1 MVSKNNFKNKMEQT
15 AARTPHYG
23 IRKLS
28 VGVASVLISTTL
40 YMGATT
46 AKADTLPSTATDTA
60 TTKPETAS
68 SSSSTQDNTT
78 VDKTVETTVPKTASS
93 TDTSVSTTP
102 NAQAST
108 TNTNNDTIQSNTVNS
123 TRPYQNQQKQVEQ
136 WNQNPTSKP
145 TEKWK
150 YESPSGPYYQQQTKQ
165 QETNTNNDTIQ
176 SNTVNSTRPYQD
188 QQKQVERWNQN
199 PASKPTEKW
208 KYESQSGPYYQ
219 QQTKQQE
226 TNADNH
232 QIPSEI
238 YSYSISAIDTHN
250 NNRPVVST
258 TVSGTTGQQ
267 VPTNVKLPDG
277 YTVEGSV
284 PDSYTFKADGNSD
297 ITIHLKHN
305 TVIVIP
311 EKPKTTED
319 KLPNNPS
326 KSYPKGVAEND
337 LNKTVVRTIK
347 VTIPD
352 GKTTTTKQTV
362 KLNRVAVVD
371 EVTGQVTYSKWSI
384 GELDRYD
391 VTSIEGYT
399 PSQDRVNMEVA
410 TSETKDSVVEIS
422 YTPNG
427 QSINITYVDDDKG
440 ETTVDSYILAGKTDE
455 TVKTGIKIPDGYEV
469 EGQVPTDYTFK
480 AKDNT
485 DITVRL
491 KHKLDKGTETKTVSR
506 IVEITLPDGQ
516 TKTIKQ
522 EQTLKRSKTTDL
534 VTGDVVYGEW
544 SKAEFDEVV
553 APEVDGYKPSQAK
566 VEKETVD
573 GNSSD
578 QVVKITYKKVKS
590 DVKVEAKPTVEAKHE
605 AKVQVAPKVEAK
617 ASAKPQ
623 AKAQPKFVTTELP
636 QTGEKQSKGTTIGAI
651 LVGLGSLLGLGA
663 LGKRKEK

>member
-40 YMGATT
+40 YMGATS
-46 AKADTLPSTATDTA
+46 AKADTLPSTATDAA
-60 TTKPETAS
+60 TTKPEAAS
-68 SSSSTQDNTT
+68 PSSSTQDNATA
-78 VDKTVETTVPKTASS
+78 DKTVETTTGVANNS

-108 TNTNNDTIQSNTVNS
+108 TNTTAGATSSDKSSANNNS
-123 TRPYQNQQKQVEQ
+123 LV
-136 WNQNPTSKP
+136 
-145 TEKWK
+145 
-150 YESPSGPYYQQQTKQ
+150 
-165 QETNTNNDTIQ
+165 TNNVESTA
-176 SNTVNSTRPYQD
+176 NTTAQTQP
-188 QQKQVERWNQN
+188 KT
-199 PASKPTEKW
+199 PTDKMPNGE
-208 KYESQSGPYYQ
+208 
-219 QQTKQQE
+219 
-226 TNADNH
+226 N
-232 QIPSEI
+232 
-238 YSYSISAIDTHN
+238 
-250 NNRPVVST
+250 PVVT
-258 TVSGTTGQQ
+258 
-267 VPTNVKLPDG
+267 
-277 YTVEGSV
+277 
-284 PDSYTFKADGNSD
+284 
-297 ITIHLKHN
+297 
-305 TVIVIP
+305 
-311 EKPKTTED
+311 
-319 KLPNNPS
+319 
-326 KSYPKGVAEND
+326 
-337 LNKTVVRTIK
+337 
-347 VTIPD
+347 
-352 GKTTTTKQTV
+352 
-362 KLNRVAVVD
+362 
-371 EVTGQVTYSKWSI
+371 VTYSKNAPEKVTDQKLLSQTI
-384 GELDRYD
+384 RYQFSNGVPAHENHVQTVLVKRTGEKDAVSGEITWGPWDD
-391 VTSIEGYT
+391 VSFKAVKSPTGIDGYK
-399 PSQDRVNMEVA
+399 PDVKEVDAVRAVGNTDTDLTVTYHKVKDESA
-410 TSETKDSVVEIS
+410 TS
-422 YTPNG
+422 
-427 QSINITYVDDDKG
+427 
-440 ETTVDSYILAGKTDE
+440 
-455 TVKTGIKIPDGYEV
+455 
-469 EGQVPTDYTFK
+469 
-480 AKDNT
+480 
-485 DITVRL
+485 
-491 KHKLDKGTETKTVSR
+491 ETKTVSR

>member
-28 VGVASVLISTTL
+28 VVVASVLISTTL

-68 SSSSTQDNTT
+68 SSSSTQTNATADNTA
-78 VDKTVETTVPKTASS
+78 KTTVPTTASF
-93 TDTSVSTTP
+93 TDTSVSTTS
-102 NAQAST
+102 NAQTST
-108 TNTNNDTIQSNTVNS
+108 TNTTAQTQPK
-123 TRPYQNQQKQVEQ
+123 T
-136 WNQNPTSKP
+136 PTDKMP
-145 TEKWK
+145 NGE
-150 YESPSGPYYQQQTKQ
+150 
-165 QETNTNNDTIQ
+165 N
-176 SNTVNSTRPYQD
+176 
-188 QQKQVERWNQN
+188 
-199 PASKPTEKW
+199 
-208 KYESQSGPYYQ
+208 
-219 QQTKQQE
+219 
-226 TNADNH
+226 
-232 QIPSEI
+232 
-238 YSYSISAIDTHN
+238 
-250 NNRPVVST
+250 PVVT
-258 TVSGTTGQQ
+258 
-267 VPTNVKLPDG
+267 
-277 YTVEGSV
+277 
-284 PDSYTFKADGNSD
+284 
-297 ITIHLKHN
+297 
-305 TVIVIP
+305 
-311 EKPKTTED
+311 
-319 KLPNNPS
+319 
-326 KSYPKGVAEND
+326 
-337 LNKTVVRTIK
+337 
-347 VTIPD
+347 
-352 GKTTTTKQTV
+352 
-362 KLNRVAVVD
+362 
-371 EVTGQVTYSKWSI
+371 VTYSKNAPEKVTDQKLLSQTI
-384 GELDRYD
+384 RYQFSNGVPAHENHVQTVLVKRTGEKDAVSGEITWGPWDD
-391 VTSIEGYT
+391 VSFKAVKSPTGIDGYK
-399 PSQDRVNMEVA
+399 PDVKEVDAVRAVGNTDTDLTVTYHKVKDESA
-410 TSETKDSVVEIS
+410 TS
-422 YTPNG
+422 
-427 QSINITYVDDDKG
+427 
-440 ETTVDSYILAGKTDE
+440 
-455 TVKTGIKIPDGYEV
+455 
-469 EGQVPTDYTFK
+469 
-480 AKDNT
+480 
-485 DITVRL
+485 
-491 KHKLDKGTETKTVSR
+491 ETKTVSR

>member
-68 SSSSTQDNTT
+68 TI
-78 VDKTVETTVPKTASS
+78 DKRIVFI
-93 TDTSVSTTP
+93 
-102 NAQAST
+102 
-108 TNTNNDTIQSNTVNS
+108 TNDGKMVG
-123 TRPYQNQQKQVEQ
+123 NQ
-136 WNQNPTSKP
+136 
-145 TEKWK
+145 
-150 YESPSGPYYQQQTKQ
+150 
-165 QETNTNNDTIQ
+165 
-176 SNTVNSTRPYQD
+176 
-188 QQKQVERWNQN
+188 
-199 PASKPTEKW
+199 
-208 KYESQSGPYYQ
+208 
-219 QQTKQQE
+219 
-226 TNADNH
+226 
-232 QIPSEI
+232 
-238 YSYSISAIDTHN
+238 
-250 NNRPVVST
+250 
-258 TVSGTTGQQ
+258 TVSGKQGTTGEVKLN
-267 VPTNVKLPDG
+267 VPNGYELSDGTSPTIKITFDNQDQNVKVVVVPAAPEMVEREIQFVDENGNPIATQKTTGEVNKKQNVKLNIPDG
-277 YTVEGSV
+277 YE
-284 PDSYTFKADGNSD
+284 
-297 ITIHLKHN
+297 L
-305 TVIVIP
+305 
-311 EKPKTTED
+311 
-319 KLPNNPS
+319 
-326 KSYPKGVAEND
+326 PKGQSDMIEVTYD
-337 LNKTVVRTIK
+337 QSLPVRVMVVKKSQIINKQIRFIGDNGKVVGTQQVSGQAGSTVDISLK
-347 VTIPD
+347 IPD
-352 GKTTTTKQTV
+352 GYQQLDAHNSISLKLTDETPFDVRVTKVNPGEV
-362 KLNRVAVVD
+362 K
-371 EVTGQVTYSKWSI
+371 
-384 GELDRYD
+384 
-391 VTSIEGYT
+391 
-399 PSQDRVNMEVA
+399 
-410 TSETKDSVVEIS
+410 
-422 YTPNG
+422 
-427 QSINITYVDDDKG
+427 ITYVDDDKG

-578 QVVKITYKKVKS
+578 QVVKITYKKIKS

>member
-40 YMGATT
+40 YMGATS
-46 AKADTLPSTATDTA
+46 AKADTLPSTATDAA
-60 TTKPETAS
+60 TTKPEAAS
-68 SSSSTQDNTT
+68 PSSSTQDNATA
-78 VDKTVETTVPKTASS
+78 DKTVETTTGVANNS

-108 TNTNNDTIQSNTVNS
+108 TNTTAGATSSDKSSANNNSLVTNNVESTANMTVQTQPKPDVVTSDKANVDNQVGSNVENKATTTTDTNETENNPGHVSSLRWVFPTQSGDLNDTFMPGNKHTYEYQPEHTTYYHANNQSVKINYVDDEKGGATVK
-123 TRPYQNQQKQVEQ
+123 T
-136 WNQNPTSKP
+136 
-145 TEKWK
+145 
-150 YESPSGPYYQQQTKQ
+150 
-165 QETNTNNDTIQ
+165 DTL
-176 SNTVNSTRPYQD
+176 TGKTD
-188 QQKQVERWNQN
+188 
-199 PASKPTEKW
+199 
-208 KYESQSGPYYQ
+208 
-219 QQTKQQE
+219 
-226 TNADNH
+226 
-232 QIPSEI
+232 EI
-238 YSYSISAIDTHN
+238 
-250 NNRPVVST
+250 
-258 TVSGTTGQQ
+258 
-267 VPTNVKLPDG
+267 VKAGIEIPDG
-277 YTVEGSV
+277 YEVDGPVPSEFSFKDKTV
-284 PDSYTFKADGNSD
+284 
-297 ITIHLKHN
+297 HLKHS
-305 TVIVIP
+305 TVTVNP
-311 EKPKTTED
+311 YLPKTTDD
-319 KLPNNPS
+319 KLPNNPT
-326 KSYPKGVAEND
+326 KSYPKGVAKDD

-347 VTIPD
+347 VTTPD
-352 GKTTTTKQTV
+352 GKATTTRQTV
-362 KLNRVAVVD
+362 YLYRVAVVD

-391 VTSIEGYT
+391 VPSIEGYT

-440 ETTVDSYILAGKTDE
+440 KTTVDSYILAGKTDE

>member
-46 AKADTLPSTATDTA
+46 AKADTLPSTATDVA

-93 TDTSVSTTP
+93 TDTSISTTP

-544 SKAEFDEVV
+544 SKGEFDEVI
-553 APEVDGYKPSQAK
+553 APEVDGYTPSQAK
-566 VEKETVD
+566 VEDKVVD
-573 GNSSD
+573 GASSD

>member
-1 MVSKNNFKNKMEQT
+1 MK
-15 AARTPHYG
+15 H
-23 IRKLS
+23 
-28 VGVASVLISTTL
+28 ST
-40 YMGATT
+40 
-46 AKADTLPSTATDTA
+46 
-60 TTKPETAS
+60 
-68 SSSSTQDNTT
+68 
-78 VDKTVETTVPKTASS
+78 V
-93 TDTSVSTTP
+93 
-102 NAQAST
+102 
-108 TNTNNDTIQSNTVNS
+108 
-123 TRPYQNQQKQVEQ
+123 
-136 WNQNPTSKP
+136 
-145 TEKWK
+145 
-150 YESPSGPYYQQQTKQ
+150 
-165 QETNTNNDTIQ
+165 
-176 SNTVNSTRPYQD
+176 
-188 QQKQVERWNQN
+188 
-199 PASKPTEKW
+199 
-208 KYESQSGPYYQ
+208 
-219 QQTKQQE
+219 
-226 TNADNH
+226 
-232 QIPSEI
+232 
-238 YSYSISAIDTHN
+238 
-250 NNRPVVST
+250 
-258 TVSGTTGQQ
+258 
-267 VPTNVKLPDG
+267 
-277 YTVEGSV
+277 
-284 PDSYTFKADGNSD
+284 
-297 ITIHLKHN
+297 
-305 TVIVIP
+305 TVIP
-311 EKPKTTED
+311 YLPKTTDD
-319 KLPNNPS
+319 KLPNNPT
-326 KSYPKGVAEND
+326 KSYPKGVAKDD

-347 VTIPD
+347 VTTPD
-352 GKTTTTKQTV
+352 GKTTTTRQTV
-362 KLNRVAVVD
+362 YLNRVAVVD

-391 VTSIEGYT
+391 VPSIEGYT

-440 ETTVDSYILAGKTDE
+440 KTTVDSYILAGKTDE

>member
-1 MVSKNNFKNKMEQT
+1 MVSKNNLKNKLEQT

-46 AKADTLPSTATDTA
+46 AKADTLPSTATEAA
-60 TTKPETAS
+60 TTNPETAS
-68 SSSSTQDNTT
+68 SSSSTQTNATADNTA
-78 VDKTVETTVPKTASS
+78 KTTVPTTASS
-93 TDTSVSTTP
+93 TDTSVSTTS
-102 NAQAST
+102 NAQTST
-108 TNTNNDTIQSNTVNS
+108 TNTTAGATSSDKSGANNNSLVTNNVESTKNTTAQTQPKPDVVTSDKANVDNQVGSNVENKATTTTDTNETENNPGHVSSLRWVFPTQSGDLNDTFMPGNKHTYEYQPEHTTYYHANNQSVKINYVDDEKGGATVK
-123 TRPYQNQQKQVEQ
+123 T
-136 WNQNPTSKP
+136 
-145 TEKWK
+145 
-150 YESPSGPYYQQQTKQ
+150 
-165 QETNTNNDTIQ
+165 DTL
-176 SNTVNSTRPYQD
+176 TGKTD
-188 QQKQVERWNQN
+188 
-199 PASKPTEKW
+199 
-208 KYESQSGPYYQ
+208 
-219 QQTKQQE
+219 
-226 TNADNH
+226 
-232 QIPSEI
+232 EI
-238 YSYSISAIDTHN
+238 
-250 NNRPVVST
+250 
-258 TVSGTTGQQ
+258 
-267 VPTNVKLPDG
+267 VKAGIEIPDG
-277 YTVEGSV
+277 YEVDGQV
-284 PDSYTFKADGNSD
+284 PSEYSFKAK
-297 ITIHLKHN
+297 TVHLKHS
-305 TVIVIP
+305 TVTVNP
-311 EKPKTTED
+311 YLPKTTDD
-319 KLPNNPS
+319 KLPNNPT
-326 KSYPKGVAEND
+326 KSYPKGVAKDD

-347 VTIPD
+347 VTTPD
-352 GKTTTTKQTV
+352 GKTTTTRQTV
-362 KLNRVAVVD
+362 DLNRVAVVD
-371 EVTGQVTYSKWSI
+371 EVTGQVTYSKWSL

-391 VTSIEGYT
+391 VPSIEGYT

-440 ETTVDSYILAGKTDE
+440 KTTVDSYILAGKTDE
-455 TVKTGIKIPDGYEV
+455 TVKTCIKIPDGYEV